1 LGNQLGLLKTDL
13 ASLQI
18 GASAIGG
25 VQVVSSANVPRHPS
39 SPKKT
44 LDVAEGGAA
53 GLLLGV
59 VALGLL
65 EVLDDT
71 VYDQADLDRLA
82 PGVPV
87 LGQIPMIGTWKDKK
101 SPFLVSLSDP
111 SSMVT
116 EAYRSLRTSLQF
128 ASYDEPVQAVLV
140 TSPTATDGKTSTVSN
155 LGVMFAMSGQ
165 NVVLLSADLR
175 RPRIGQFFGMD
186 EQVGLTSV
194 VIGEATL
201 DEALQPVPDVPGMTL
216 LGSGPIPPNPSE
228 LLGSNKMADVISQL
242 RERFDVI
249 IIDSPPLLPVTDPV
263 ILARLA
269 DLTLLIVGA
278 GQTKKGQLS
287 RAFQQVAQS
296 GELRLGIVFNEVRRE
311 SDNSYSYSYSYS
323 YKPRENGSSPT
334 SDARSEDGRNGPAH
348 ARTRVKSNETTL
360 D

>member
-1 LGNQLGLLKTDL
+1 
-13 ASLQI
+13 
-18 GASAIGG
+18 
-25 VQVVSSANVPRHPS
+25 
-39 SPKKT
+39 
-44 LDVAEGGAA
+44 
-53 GLLLGV
+53 
-59 VALGLL
+59 
-65 EVLDDT
+65 
-71 VYDQADLDRLA
+71 
-82 PGVPV
+82 
-87 LGQIPMIGTWKDKK
+87 
-101 SPFLVSLSDP
+101 
-111 SSMVT
+111 
-116 EAYRSLRTSLQF
+116 
-128 ASYDEPVQAVLV
+128 
-140 TSPTATDGKTSTVSN
+140 
-155 LGVMFAMSGQ
+155 
-165 NVVLLSADLR
+165 
-175 RPRIGQFFGMD
+175 MD